1 MNKQKWTLLALV
13 LLMIA
18 GTGLLLTRLRA
29 NQRLGAPG
37 VKTSPLPGSHN
48 LQVDLPVR
56 VLDYESTNLPVEKM
70 VLDTLPKDTS
80 FGQRLYTAPDKSW
93 VQVNVVLMGSDR
105 TSIHKPQICLG
116 GMGFKI
122 DEAASGETS
131 VHLERPFPYELPV
144 MKLIA
149 SKEVTEGGRKYP
161 VRGIYVYWFV
171 AENQY
176 TSKHNQ
182 RMWWMA
188 KEMLRTGVLQRW
200 AYISYFAICPPGGE
214 EATFER
220 LKTMIAASVPEFQLT
235 PRPGAVA
242 ISARQ

>member
-1 MNKQKWTLLALV
+1 ME
-13 LLMIA
+13 
-18 GTGLLLTRLRA
+18 
-29 NQRLGAPG
+29 
-37 VKTSPLPGSHN
+37 TSISIDRPVNYS
-48 LQVDLPVR
+48 LPVVR
-56 VLDYESTNLPVEKM
+56 
-70 VLDTLPKDTS
+70 
-80 FGQRLYTAPDKSW
+80 
-93 VQVNVVLMGSDR
+93 
-105 TSIHKPQICLG
+105 
-116 GMGFKI
+116 
-122 DEAASGETS
+122 
-131 VHLERPFPYELPV
+131 
-144 MKLIA
+144 LIA
-149 SKEVTEGGRKYP
+149 SKEESLQGEKTKAN
-161 VRGIYVYWFV
+161 GIYVYWFV

-176 TSKHNQ
+176 TAKHNQ